1 MAERIYRTVASDREL
16 ELQKKLA
23 IDNAVTIIRSCGT
36 PVRGGDWYKLDP
48 SEFPFKDESQALLD
62 SVEYLVLIRKLE
74 KHTTM
79 PYLVRII

>member
-1 MAERIYRTVASDREL
+1 MAIAIASERML
-16 ELQKKLA
+16 ELQEKLA

-48 SEFPFKDESQALLD
+48 SEFPFETESQALRD

-79 PYLVRII
+79 PHLVRIV